1 MKLIAAVQTAV
12 TDGLGDAEPSWQDLH
27 AIELERPLID
37 AEVELLD
44 IQISLLD
51 RPVSELGQRR
61 LRRAT
66 NKVLAERRK
75 VTNRDATVRAGD
87 AA

>member
-1 MKLIAAVQTAV
+1 MKLIVAVQAAVTEDLA
-12 TDGLGDAEPSWQDLH
+12 DAEPSWQDLH

-37 AEVELLD
+37 AEVDLLD
-44 IQISLLD
+44 VQISLLD

-75 VTNRDATVRAGD
+75 ASNRGAAVRAGD

>member
-1 MKLIAAVQTAV
+1 MKLIVAVQEPV
-12 TDGLGDAEPSWQDLH
+12 TGDLADAGPSWQDLH

-37 AEVELLD
+37 AEMDLLD
-44 IQISLLD
+44 VEIALLA
-51 RPVSELGQRR
+51 RPVSELDQRR

-66 NKVLAERRK
+66 NKVLAARVE
-75 VTNRDATVRAGD
+75 VANRLGAGE